1 MTFQDT
7 IRELKKFWSDYGCIC
22 QEPYDMPVGAGTF
35 HPTTFLRSIGP
46 EPWRTAFVQPC
57 RRPKDGRFGDNPNRL
72 QHYFQFQVILK
83 PSPENMQDIYLESLD
98 LLGISQKDNDIR
110 FVEDNWESPSLG
122 ASGVGWE
129 VWLNGMEISQF
140 TYFQQIGG
148 IECSPITGE
157 ITYGLERIVMYLQ
170 SIEDVYKIKWSKDF
184 TYEDIYL
191 QNEKEFSTYNFDLI
205 PTDLFTKIFD
215 EYEKECS
222 KLLDNNLPLPAY
234 DYLLQNSHLL
244 NLLDS
249 KQAISSTERQAYIL
263 RLRKMSN
270 LIGTKYLE
278 IRESLGFPLSK
289 DK

>member
-7 IRELKKFWSDYGCIC
+7 IRELKKFWSDHGCIC

-35 HPTTFLRSIGP
+35 HPTTFLRAIGP
-46 EPWRTAFVQPC
+46 EPWKTAFVQPC

-83 PSPENMQDIYLESLD
+83 PSPENMQDIYIESLD

-170 SIEDVYKIKWSKDF
+170 SIEDIYKIKWNKDF

-191 QNEKEFSTYNFDLI
+191 QNEKEFSMYNFDLI

-278 IRESLGFPLSK
+278 IRESLGFPLIK

>member
-7 IRELKKFWSDYGCIC
+7 IRELKKFWSDHGCIC

-35 HPTTFLRSIGP
+35 HPTTFLRAIGP
-46 EPWRTAFVQPC
+46 EPWKTAFVQPC

-83 PSPENMQDIYLESLD
+83 PSPENMQDIYIESLD

-148 IECSPITGE
+148 LECSPITGE

-170 SIEDVYKIKWSKDF
+170 SIEDIYKIKWNKDF

-191 QNEKEFSTYNFDLI
+191 QNEKEFSMYNFDLI

-278 IRESLGFPLSK
+278 IRESLGFPLIK

>member
-7 IRELKKFWSDYGCIC
+7 IRELKKFWSDHGCIC

-35 HPTTFLRSIGP
+35 HPTTFLRAIGP
-46 EPWRTAFVQPC
+46 EHWKTAFVQPC

-83 PSPENMQDIYLESLD
+83 PSPENMQDIYIESLD

-170 SIEDVYKIKWSKDF
+170 SIEDIYKIKWNKDF

-191 QNEKEFSTYNFDLI
+191 QNEKEFSMYNFDLI

-278 IRESLGFPLSK
+278 IRESLGFPLIK

>member
-1 MTFQDT
+1 
-7 IRELKKFWSDYGCIC
+7 
-22 QEPYDMPVGAGTF
+22 MPVGAGTF

-170 SIEDVYKIKWSKDF
+170 SIEDVYKIKWSKNF

-205 PTDLFTKIFD
+205 PADLFTKIFD

>member
-1 MTFQDT
+1 
-7 IRELKKFWSDYGCIC
+7 
-22 QEPYDMPVGAGTF
+22 
-35 HPTTFLRSIGP
+35 
-46 EPWRTAFVQPC
+46 
-57 RRPKDGRFGDNPNRL
+57 
-72 QHYFQFQVILK
+72 
-83 PSPENMQDIYLESLD
+83 
-98 LLGISQKDNDIR
+98 
-110 FVEDNWESPSLG
+110 
-122 ASGVGWE
+122 GVGWE

>member
-205 PTDLFTKIFD
+205 PADLFTKIFD